1 LNAAQA
7 VFAILSLGFA
17 VGLQHAF
24 EADHLA
30 AVASLSARSRHF
42 KDVVLHGLTWGL
54 GHALTLLILAG
65 GVFLAGSV
73 IPETWASRLEFF
85 VGVMLVGLGAQ
96 ALLKLWRERAHV
108 HVHAHDGAKEHLHL
122 HSHRDSDAHQHE
134 HGFRWR
140 TLVVGL
146 MHGLA
151 GSAALLLLAATRV
164 KEPGWGLAYI
174 AVFGVGSML
183 GMGVLSAAIAV
194 PLSVSAKKLTALHS
208 GLHGVIGA
216 GTVFIGAQT
225 IAANW

>member
-1 LNAAQA
+1 M
-7 VFAILSLGFA
+7 FAILSLGFA

-30 AVASLSARSRHF
+30 AVASLSARSRHLL
-42 KDVVLHGLTWGL
+42 DVVKHGLTWGL
-54 GHALTLLILAG
+54 GHALTLLLLAG
-65 GVFLAGSV
+65 GVFLAGAV
-73 IPETWASRLEFF
+73 IPEAWAARLEFC

-96 ALLKLWRERAHV
+96 ALWKLWRERAHV
-108 HVHAHDGAKEHLHL
+108 HVHTHDGVAEHLHL
-122 HSHRDSDAHQHE
+122 HSHRESEAHHHA

-140 TLVVGL
+140 TLLVGL

-164 KEPGWGLAYI
+164 KEPGWGLLYI

-183 GMGVLSAAIAV
+183 GMGALSAALAV
-194 PLSVSAKKLTALHS
+194 PLSASAKKLTALHS
-208 GLHGVIGA
+208 GLQGVIGVA
-216 GTVFIGAQT
+216 TVCIGAST